1 MARKVLRCHSEGKRL
16 QLNFFLAGFEGLVN
30 ETVDLFHGIVRHG
43 VTTNGL
49 APTMHHKKTAGP
61 PKRTVKRVGKASIE
75 GKIFTRIRVHLTWS
89 NVIKSLGCLIIP
101 LHKLRSKIP

>member
-1 MARKVLRCHSEGKRL
+1 MAREVLRCHSEGKRL
-16 QLNFFLAGFEGLVN
+16 QLNFFLAAFEGLVN

-49 APTMHHKKTAGP
+49 AATVHHKKTASP
-61 PKRTVKRVGKASIE
+61 PKRAVKRIGKASIE
-75 GKIFTRIRVHLTWS
+75 GKILTRIGVHLTWS
-89 NVIKSLGCLIIP
+89 DVIKPLGCLIIP